1 MGDWIRRTCGVGLS
15 LLALTVDARSHT
27 QSFDVSLQTSVR
39 FACATGLMA
48 VQGEFQ
54 EVHGAIAI
62 EQSTP
67 QTQQIRAT
75 IAAGSLTTGQML
87 LDSQLKAPGFFDAAA
102 FPVIE
107 FESQPLPVHAG
118 TPARIMGTLTMK
130 GVSRPVT
137 LDVEVAGRRPPPTSP
152 DELSHSP
159 QQGQTVLATTRISR
173 SQFGMT
179 GYEFLV
185 SDDCG
190 IRIEVGL

>member
-1 MGDWIRRTCGVGLS
+1 MGDWIKRMFGVGLS
-15 LLALTVDARSHT
+15 LVALSIDARSHT
-27 QSFDVSLQTSVR
+27 PSPLVPLQTSVR
-39 FACATGLMA
+39 FACAAGLMT

-54 EVHGAIAI
+54 EVHGTIAI

-67 QTQQIRAT
+67 QNQQIRAT
-75 IAAGSLTTGQML
+75 IAAGSLTTGHGL

-107 FESQPLPVHAG
+107 FESRPMPLDAG

-130 GVSRPVT
+130 GVARPIV
-137 LDVEVAGRRPPPTSP
+137 LDVEVVSP
-152 DELSHSP
+152 APFPRSP
-159 QQGQTVLATTRISR
+159 AEPSPSDAQGQTVLATTRISR
-173 SQFGMT
+173 SQFGLT
-179 GYEFLV
+179 GYEYLV